1 MLNEDV
7 KQFIS
12 GFTYEDE
19 QQDLKKE
26 WDSILERFY
35 KAYDQRQARLP
46 KGKER

>member
-12 GFTYEDE
+12 GWTYEDE
-19 QQDLKKE
+19 QHDLIKE
-26 WDSILERFY
+26 WDTTLERFY
-35 KAYDQRQARLP
+35 KAYDQKQRRLP